1 MISFVAG
8 FGVLIVAGPS
18 IIRVP
23 DDYGKIQWAI
33 GNASDGDTI
42 FVRSGTYYEHVIV
55 SKPLVLVGED
65 KATTIID
72 GNGTGTVVSVTADS
86 VVING
91 FTMRNSGRNGY
102 WSFDAGIYLH
112 SGSNEITWNVLMNNN
127 YGIIVATPYAKGSDK
142 NSIAENIIQNNNY
155 GILAFGKKNVISD
168 NTVTGNPRYG
178 IWLQGLWVNDSNIIT
193 GNIVSNSQY
202 GISLCGWVLLGG
214 TTSSDFRHNVLQ
226 GSSELQSPPLSNNTV
241 SDSMVTGCEY
251 GINIEVCNGN
261 TVTGNTITSNNVG
274 LSINSFIEEGSLNNT
289 IYHNNFVDNTAQ
301 VYVTLGYANTWD
313 DGYPSGGNYWS
324 DYADIDQYSGPY
336 QNETGPDGIWDHPYE
351 IYENNIDHYPIVA
364 EFPTWTSMLLVLIV
378 LTVATVIYKRRPLKT
393 SIH

>member
-8 FGVLIVAGPS
+8 FGVLIVASPS

-23 DDYGKIQWAI
+23 DNYEKIQWAI

-102 WSFDAGIYLH
+102 WSFLAGIYLY
-112 SGSNEITWNVLMNNN
+112 SGGNEITENLLM
-127 YGIIVATPYAKGSDK
+127 
-142 NSIAENIIQNNNY
+142 NNNY

-178 IWLQGLWVNDSNIIT
+178 ICLQGLWVNDSNIIT
-193 GNIVSNSQY
+193 GNTVSNSDH
-202 GISLCGWVLLGG
+202 GISLCGWVLIGG
-214 TTSSDFRHNVLQ
+214 TTSSDFHHNVLQ

-241 SDSMVTGCEY
+241 SDNMVTGCEY

-289 IYHNNFVDNTAQ
+289 IYHNSFFDNTAQ
-301 VYVTLGYANTWD
+301 VYVTAGYANTWD

-336 QNETGPDGIWDHPYE
+336 QNETGPDGIWDHPY
-351 IYENNIDHYPIVA
+351 IIDENNIDHYPIVP
-364 EFPTWTSMLLVLIV
+364 EFPTWTSMLLILIM
-378 LTVATVIYKRRPLKT
+378 LTIGIAIYKRRLLQTP
-393 SIH
+393 IH